1 MRMTSTWAVSFVHH
15 QHRLPDPQDPPSRL
29 EYDTKDRERD
39 GYGCYAHE
47 NEKTEPPL
55 PQHHMDAHFHAKVND
70 GKDVKT
76 YTHENERD
84 GDEHCEHCE
93 HDTET

>member
-1 MRMTSTWAVSFVHH
+1 
-15 QHRLPDPQDPPSRL
+15 
-29 EYDTKDRERD
+29 
-39 GYGCYAHE
+39 
-47 NEKTEPPL
+47 
-55 PQHHMDAHFHAKVND
+55 MDAHFHAKVND